1 MTTDQTISRRTLVS
15 GSLAAGLTACT
26 MGIARTAFADDTK
39 AEVTDVVPEPAE
51 RTTLHGLEGSMY
63 DPDRDITDEEVLL
76 LLQAAL
82 TAPSAVGAKSLE
94 LVVIRDRETMQK
106 IHEFSPN
113 ANELESCPVCIALV
127 EHDTEDAHPR
137 FYQYDTGLAAMALL
151 VQASAMGISSCVC
164 EARAQDKD
172 TQRTTTTRS
181 SAVTWRPIIPSSS
194 SPWAT
199 LPSTPRRA
207 PRWTITPNP
216 ASTSRRSTHKRASTE
231 H

>member
-15 GSLAAGLTACT
+15 GSLAAGLAACT
-26 MGIARTAFADDTK
+26 MGMARTAFADDTK
-39 AEVTDVVPEPAE
+39 AEVTDVVPELAE

-137 FYQYDTGLAAMALL
+137 FYQYDAGLAAMALL

-172 TQRTTTTRS
+172 TQQDYDYSFFCGDMETHHPQLFITLGYPAVDSET
-181 SAVTWRPIIPSSS
+181 SASVDNY
-194 SPWAT
+194 AE
-199 LPSTPRRA
+199 
-207 PRWTITPNP
+207 
-216 ASTSRRSTHKRASTE
+216 SRVHSEKIEA
-231 H
+231 